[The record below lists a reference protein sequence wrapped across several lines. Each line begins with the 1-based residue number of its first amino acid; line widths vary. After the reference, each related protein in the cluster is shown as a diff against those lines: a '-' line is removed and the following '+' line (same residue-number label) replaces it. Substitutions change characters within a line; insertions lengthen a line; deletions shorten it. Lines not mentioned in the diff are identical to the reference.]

1 MRHIVTKGPV
11 ILVNVLKITSNA
23 YTSDN
28 KESNLK
34 ERNKKIMQQILTP
47 INASIYYH
55 LKK

>member
-34 ERNKKIMQQILTP
+34 ERNRKIMQQILTP